1 MYPLIAATHAL
12 TNETTDAND
21 MYLAECQDSSLLNK
35 DLTKGK
41 LLVCSYSIR
50 FVLGLSSIKQALQS
64 AKNVSAVGVIFY
76 MDPFV
81 IGFQLNPTPMHM
93 PGLIIPS
100 PDDSKVCPLRTILI
114 LYVLLYCRNLVGCK
128 VLTRIFLGSGLHGSF
143 ATIEKEIS
151 LVKLKL
157 FKFLVIIST

>member
-12 TNETTDAND
+12 KNDTTDANE
-21 MYLAECQDSSLLNK
+21 MYLEECQDSSLLNK
-35 DLTKGK
+35 NLIKGK
-41 LLVCSYSIR
+41 ILVCSYSIR
-50 FVLGLSSIKQALQS
+50 FVLGLSSVKQALQS

-100 PDDSKVCPLRTILI
+100 PDDSKVYPLRTILI
-114 LYVLLYCRNLVGCK
+114 LCASMYCRNL
-128 VLTRIFLGSGLHGSF
+128 
-143 ATIEKEIS
+143 AW
-151 LVKLKL
+151 
-157 FKFLVIIST
+157 

>member
-12 TNETTDAND
+12 KNDTTDANE
-21 MYLAECQDSSLLNK
+21 MYLEECQDSSLLNK
-35 DLTKGK
+35 NLIKGK
-41 LLVCSYSIR
+41 ILVCSYSIR
-50 FVLGLSSIKQALQS
+50 FVLGLSSVKQALQS

-100 PDDSKVCPLRTILI
+100 PDDSKVYPLRTILI
-114 LYVLLYCRNLVGCK
+114 LCVTMCCRNL
-128 VLTRIFLGSGLHGSF
+128 
-143 ATIEKEIS
+143 AW
-151 LVKLKL
+151 
-157 FKFLVIIST
+157 